1 MTYSR
6 SVVRW
11 TTYLPTRASVECGI
25 FWIRRHKSLH
35 KGTTCNRREMMIY
48 HFCEP
53 KKARKLTVWLLK
65 TIRLNSHYGNTGY
78 GVSLFEI
85 QNPIDFCL
93 NSEVYQRIFLY
104 TWNGILKWNNG
115 EPTKFGP
122 IFTKL
127 TFLSWVQFF
136 RSHLIIFSP
145 DIYIVTLVDTH
156 MYLQPCT
163 FYDSQGTEALPSFW
177 TFQRGIHSRT
187 LACLNGDGKW

>member
-1 MTYSR
+1 MSHSTLWKATS
-6 SVVRW
+6 SVARNCQQSKNPVPIQRCKKMVW
-11 TTYLPTRASVECGI
+11 SAKTR
-25 FWIRRHKSLH
+25 
-35 KGTTCNRREMMIY
+35 
-48 HFCEP
+48 CEFFSY
-53 KKARKLTVWLLK
+53 KKIVK
-65 TIRLNSHYGNTGY
+65 
-78 GVSLFEI
+78 
-85 QNPIDFCL
+85 CL
-93 NSEVYQRIFLY
+93 NLLLYIIWQYRLWNFTFGYTKSNRLLPKSEVFQRILWF
-104 TWNGILKWNNG
+104 ILKWNNG

>member
-1 MTYSR
+1 MYDKCLHKQTSGNSSR
-6 SVVRW
+6 SAVHWKW
-11 TTYLPTRASVECGI
+11 TLWQCRLWSLTIGDTKYNRLI
-25 FWIRRHKSLH
+25 FW
-35 KGTTCNRREMMIY
+35 
-48 HFCEP
+48 F
-53 KKARKLTVWLLK
+53 W
-65 TIRLNSHYGNTGY
+65 
-78 GVSLFEI
+78 F
-85 QNPIDFCL
+85 
-93 NSEVYQRIFLY
+93 
-104 TWNGILKWNNG
+104 ILKWNNG

-122 IFTKL
+122 IFTKV

-145 DIYIVTLVDTH
+145 DIYIVTLFDTH